1 MKKLLLLL
9 SLFFGTYFS
18 FSQDHSLQFGYS
30 SSNILDNSGK
40 KIGYILVINK
50 NKVQYYNM
58 NDDVVKYEIINVN
71 SGVTRRDFL
80 NVKEG
85 YSSIDIR
92 NKLGAIVGT
101 RFWNKNTNEYDV
113 FNDDDEKVA
122 TYSYVG
128 GMWKYKETI
137 NYKNDPA
144 YVNLY
149 KILRPKTTTSSLV
162 ASNKYVP
169 QNSNN
174 SNYNYSSTFFP
185 DNGDEVFYVGVSMRM
200 PSNGDYSVKS
210 SAVPEYRY
218 EIGYFDY
225 TNLYYG
231 IQVSSQQSDL
241 IYSTDDGSTLN
252 DQIWALSFGFGL
264 IDSTLYLKTGL
275 GYHTYN
281 YNTTEDFGAF
291 YDIGERFYADLGV
304 KLFLVD
310 LWGINVLPEFT
321 IDIDGN
327 TSYGIG
333 FGFEL

>member
-1 MKKLLLLL
+1 MKKLILLLF
-9 SLFFGTYFS
+9 LFLGINAS
-18 FSQDHSLQFGYS
+18 FSQDHTLQFWNS
-30 SSNILDNSGK
+30 ATNILDNSGK
-40 KIGYILVINK
+40 KIGYISVVNK

-58 NDDVVKYEIINVN
+58 NDEVVKYEIINVN
-71 SGVTRRDFL
+71 YLVNRLNFL
-80 NVKEG
+80 DTKEK

-92 NKLGAIVGT
+92 SKLGTIVGT
-101 RFWNKNTNEYDV
+101 RFWNKNTNEYDI

-128 GMWKYKETI
+128 GNWEYKETI

-149 KILRPKTTTSSLV
+149 KVLRPKTPTSNLV
-162 ASNKYVP
+162 ASNTSVSK
-169 QNSNN
+169 NSNN
-174 SNYNYSSTFFP
+174 SNYNYNSIFFP
-185 DNGDEVFYVGVSMRM
+185 DNGDEVFYVGVSMRK
-200 PSNGDYSVKS
+200 PNSNSFET
-210 SAVPEYRY
+210 SAVPEYKY
-218 EIGYFDY
+218 EIGYFDWN
-225 TNLYYG
+225 NLYYG

-252 DQIWALSFGFGL
+252 DQIWALSFGVGL

-291 YDIGERFYADLGV
+291 YDIGDRFYADLGV

-333 FGFEL
+333 LGFWL

>member
-1 MKKLLLLL
+1 MKKTILLIF
-9 SLFFGTYFS
+9 LFLGTYNS
-18 FSQDHSLQFGYS
+18 YSQDHSLEFGYS
-30 SSNILDNSGK
+30 STNILDNFGK
-40 KIGYILVINK
+40 KIGYISVINK

-92 NKLGAIVGT
+92 NKLGTIVGT

-128 GMWKYKETI
+128 GKWKYKETI
-137 NYKNDPA
+137 NYKNNPA
-144 YVNLY
+144 YDNLY
-149 KILRPKTTTSSLV
+149 KVLRPKTTTTSLV
-162 ASNKYVP
+162 ASNTYVP
-169 QNSNN
+169 KNINN
-174 SNYNYSSTFFP
+174 SNYNYNSIFFP
-185 DNGDEVFYVGVSMRM
+185 DNGDEVFYVGVSMRN
-200 PSNGDYSVKS
+200 PNSVS
-210 SAVPEYRY
+210 FETAAVPEYKY
-218 EIGYFDY
+218 EIGYFDWN
-225 TNLYYG
+225 NLYYG
-231 IQVSSQQSDL
+231 IQVSSQQSEL

-252 DQIWALSFGFGL
+252 DQIWALSFGVGL
-264 IDSTLYLKTGL
+264 IDSFLYLKTGL

-291 YDIGERFYADLGV
+291 YDIGARFYADLGV

-333 FGFEL
+333 LGFEL